1 MRRYLMG
8 ILFGCAVMMT
18 GCQVSTPMGT
28 ARLTFDKEE
37 TAASNTIK
45 IGDKEFDISA
55 ANPKELADKLLD
67 NVALPEGTDTAQ
79 LKQFVYDNLQ
89 QLGIDLESVDFDS
102 DEVSSAISD
111 ALTAAGVEME
121 DSE

>member
-1 MRRYLMG
+1 MRHYLMG

-18 GCQVSTPMGT
+18 GCQVSTPIGT

>member
-37 TAASNTIK
+37 TVASNIIK

-67 NVALPEGTDTAQ
+67 SVSLPEGTDTVQ

-102 DEVSSAISD
+102 DEVSNAISD

>member
-121 DSE
+121 GSE